1 MTFIGRKNDL
11 EQLEECYKGRKAQLV
26 FVYGRRRVGKTETL
40 TQFSKGK
47 PTLFFAAQNATKEDQ
62 LTSFSRIMFE
72 AGAPGRD
79 YLTRY
84 PDWQSALNELAK
96 IPDAPDGSRR
106 LVVFDEF
113 PYLVKSDP
121 SLPSTLQNLWDHMLS
136 KTNLMIVICG
146 SAMSFIEKELLAEK
160 SPLYGRATGILKM
173 KPLPYWDAVRFFP
186 NYSDEDKAL
195 SYAILGGIPRYL
207 EEFDPDEPLGDN
219 IRRHILRRIAPLYS
233 EVEFLLHEELRETAK
248 YNSVIRAIAL
258 GATSLNE
265 IATHTMMPN
274 ATVAAYL
281 TNLMELGIVEREFPV
296 NARLKERA
304 KGARGLYQLHD
315 NFFRF
320 WYSFVFPYRSE
331 LERGDAAGVYKRH
344 IDPVLHDF
352 AGKPFEKLCREWLWC
367 QSISGILPFHA
378 KQIGRW
384 WDRTHEI
391 DVMAIDDSG
400 NRAVM
405 GECKFRNAPMSIN
418 ALNLL
423 RDRAAHVGIDRRT
436 YYLFSLGG
444 FTRSLIDVASVEQ
457 SDVKLVGI
465 EDLFTFP
472 TDTALA

>member
-1 MTFIGRKNDL
+1 MTFIGRKDDL
-11 EQLEECYKGRKAQLV
+11 QQLEDCYRARRGQLV

-47 PTLFFAAQNATKEDQ
+47 PTLFFSAQNATMEDQ
-62 LTSFSRIMFE
+62 LASFSRLMFE
-72 AGAPGRD
+72 AGAPGKD
-79 YLTRY
+79 YLNRY
-84 PDWQSALNELAK
+84 PNWQSALSELARL
-96 IPDAPDGSRR
+96 PGTPDGSRR

-121 SLPSTLQNLWDHMLS
+121 SLPSVLQNLWDHTLRDA
-136 KTNLMIVICG
+136 NLMIVICG

-173 KPLPYWDAVRFFP
+173 KPLPYWDAVKFFP
-186 NYSDEDKAL
+186 DYSDEDKAL

-207 EEFDPDEPLGDN
+207 EEFDPDEPLESN

-274 ATVAAYL
+274 ATVATYL
-281 TNLMELGIVEREFPV
+281 ANLMELGIVEREFPV
-296 NARLKERA
+296 TAKIKEHA
-304 KGARGLYQLHD
+304 KGARGLYQLSD

-331 LERGDAAGVYKRH
+331 LERGAASDVYERH
-344 IDPVLHDF
+344 IGPVLHDF
-352 AGKPFEKLCREWLWC
+352 AGRSFEELCREWLWS
-367 QSISGILPFHA
+367 QSIAGRLPFHA
-378 KQIGRW
+378 RQIGRW

-391 DVMAIDDSG
+391 DVMAVDDAG
-400 NRAVM
+400 GQAIM
-405 GECKFRNAPMSIN
+405 GECKFRSTPMDLGM
-418 ALNLL
+418 LNLL
-423 RDRAAHVGIDRRT
+423 RDRAAHSGISQKT

-444 FTRSLIDVASVEQ
+444 FTQPLVDMAAAEQ
-457 SDVKLVGI
+457 SDVKLIGI
-465 EDLFTFP
+465 EQLFAV
-472 TDTALA
+472 TAE